1 MLTQYIQRA
10 MTKAHYELLDDGTF
24 YAEISGIQGVY
35 ANSETLET
43 CREQLQE
50 VLEDWIILGFH
61 LGHFLPVIDGID
73 LNIALEPA

>member
-10 MTKAHYELLDDGTF
+10 MARAHYELLDDGTF
-24 YAEISGIQGVY
+24 YAEIPGIQGVY

-50 VLEDWIILGFH
+50 VLEDWIMLGFH
-61 LGHFLPVIDGID
+61 QGHTLPVIDGIN
-73 LNIALEPA
+73 LNLALEPA